1 MTSSWDPNLYLKFTD
16 HRLRPAVDLLARVP
30 LAAASTVYDL
40 GCGPGNVTK
49 LIAERWPQ
57 AKLTGVDAS
66 PDMLEKARAIKGIS
80 WQHAD
85 LATWRAET
93 PADLVYSN
101 AALHWLDDHATLF
114 PHLFAQVRPGGMLA
128 VQMPRQH
135 LNPTHQIL
143 FALARERDWAPV
155 AAAGVRDNPVAGP
168 QQYYDWLIQMA
179 GSLDIWET
187 EYLHVLEG
195 ENAVLN
201 WVMGSVARPVL
212 DRLDPGRQ
220 AEFLRLY
227 GERLIAA
234 YPPRPDGKT
243 LLPFRRIFMV
253 AQRA

>member
-1 MTSSWDPNLYLKFTD
+1 
-16 HRLRPAVDLLARVP
+16 
-30 LAAASTVYDL
+30 
-40 GCGPGNVTK
+40 
-49 LIAERWPQ
+49 
-57 AKLTGVDAS
+57 
-66 PDMLEKARAIKGIS
+66 
-80 WQHAD
+80 
-85 LATWRAET
+85 
-93 PADLVYSN
+93 
-101 AALHWLDDHATLF
+101 
-114 PHLFAQVRPGGMLA
+114 MLA

-155 AAAGVRDNPVAGP
+155 AAAGVRDDPVAGP

>member
-1 MTSSWDPNLYLKFTD
+1 MASTWDPNLYLKFTD

-30 LAAASTVYDL
+30 LPDAGTIYDL

-57 AKLTGVDAS
+57 AKLTGVDSS
-66 PDMLEKARAIKGIS
+66 PDMLEKARAIPGIA

-85 LATWRAET
+85 LATWRAEK

-101 AALHWLDDHATLF
+101 AALHWLDDHAQLF
-114 PHLFAQVRPGGMLA
+114 PHLFSQVKRGGVLA

-143 FALARERDWAPV
+143 FALARESEWAAV

-168 QQYYDWLIQMA
+168 QRYYDWLGKSA
-179 GSLDIWET
+179 ASLDIWET

-212 DRLDPGRQ
+212 DRLDAGRQ

-227 GERLIAA
+227 GERLAAA
-234 YPPRPDGKT
+234 YPRRPDGKT
-243 LLPFRRIFMV
+243 LLPFRRLFMI